1 MQQVKLIIERETKM
15 NGDVYFC
22 IRKNDVYVECSS
34 TYSGNYI
41 QDSDFEKKEI
51 AAYNEV
57 LDKFENIK
65 KVGKPKREVIKEE
78 IIEID

>member
-22 IRKNDVYVECSS
+22 IYKNDAYVEGSS

-51 AAYNEV
+51 AAYNKV
-57 LDKFENIK
+57 LGEFENIK

-78 IIEID
+78 IIELD

>member
-22 IRKNDVYVECSS
+22 IRKNDVYFECSS

-41 QDSDFEKKEI
+41 QYSDFEKKEI

-65 KVGKPKREVIKEE
+65 KVGNPKREVIKEE

>member
-1 MQQVKLIIERETKM
+1 MKQLKLIIES
-15 NGDVYFC
+15 
-22 IRKNDVYVECSS
+22 SS

-51 AAYNEV
+51 EAYNKV
-57 LDKFENIK
+57 LGEFENIK

-78 IIEID
+78 IIELD

>member
-22 IRKNDVYVECSS
+22 ISKNDVYVECSS

-65 KVGKPKREVIKEE
+65 KVGNPNREVIKEE